1 MGIVYTMISIPGG
14 GGKKQK
20 SVNNQRRAVKRGG
33 CGPLMGGLSP
43 ATFGDGDNLPSG
55 PANYQGPAL
64 FGSKQVGGDG
74 YGYQSG
80 SALTPANV
88 AGSYIPQTRY
98 VAGGEDAARGGNNIL
113 KGGRRMRKSKRSG
126 SKRSGS
132 KRKSGGKRT
141 CSGGKRSGSKR
152 KTMKWSQKGCST
164 KKCKTMR
171 RR

>member
-1 MGIVYTMISIPGG
+1 MLAV

-20 SVNNQRRAVKRGG
+20 SVKNQRHAVKRGG

-64 FGSKQVGGDG
+64 YGSNQVGGDG

-113 KGGRRMRKSKRSG
+113 KGGRRMRKSKR
-126 SKRSGS
+126 
-132 KRKSGGKRT
+132 
-141 CSGGKRSGSKR
+141 GGKRSGSKR
-152 KTMKWSQKGCST
+152 KSKRGGKPMKWSQKGCST

>member
-1 MGIVYTMISIPGG
+1 MIQVGGIER
-14 GGKKQK
+14 KQK

-33 CGPLMGGLSP
+33 CGPLMGGLTP

-74 YGYQSG
+74 YGYQTG

-113 KGGRRMRKSKRSG
+113 KGGRRMRKSKR
-126 SKRSGS
+126 
-132 KRKSGGKRT
+132 GGKRT
-141 CSGGKRSGSKR
+141 CSGGKRMRKSKR
-152 KTMKWSQKGCST
+152 KSGGKTMKWSQKGCST

>member
-1 MGIVYTMISIPGG
+1 MILTGGI
-14 GGKKQK
+14 KRKQK
-20 SVNNQRRAVKRGG
+20 SVKNQRRVVKRGG

-43 ATFGDGDNLPSG
+43 APFGDGDNLPSG

-64 FGSKQVGGDG
+64 FGSNQVGGDG

-126 SKRSGS
+126 SKS
-132 KRKSGGKRT
+132 KRGGKRT
-141 CSGGKRSGSKR
+141 CSGGMRKSKR
-152 KTMKWSQKGCST
+152 GGKTMKWSQKGCST